1 MRGPGRRS
9 RARLILAG
17 GLASLALLLGG
28 CVYLRLLTLKNQLSA
43 FDRHFTLDTKDG
55 VRLGCLKPVL
65 LTSDLHWLGIT
76 PEHIRTLGQSE
87 QWQIR
92 WVKQLPAGTTEST
105 AYDLS
110 IAMIFTE
117 GKLTRVFVP
126 ERFFALI
133 SKSFFVDLLRGMG
146 AANINRGARTADVHL
161 ADTGGKTPGAPI
173 TRDTLLNFLGRPGA
187 ERVED
192 NRLVMDYRF
201 ITTPP
206 VADSRPIDLAF
217 SFDAQSGQLHRIN
230 GRSRVGRMSFN
241 FAPPAGSGV
250 ADRP

>member
-1 MRGPGRRS
+1 MRDAGRRS

-28 CVYLRLLTLKNQLSA
+28 CVYLRLLAIKNQLSA
-43 FDRHFTLDTKDG
+43 FDRHFTLDTHDG

-65 LTSDLHWLGIT
+65 LAADLHWLGIT
-76 PEHIRTLGQSE
+76 PEHIQTLGQSE
-87 QWQIR
+87 QWRIR
-92 WVKQLPAGTTEST
+92 WVKQLPAGTTEAT

-110 IAMIFTE
+110 IEMIFTE
-117 GKLTRVFVP
+117 GKLSRVFVP

-146 AANINRGARTADVHL
+146 AANIDRGARTADVNL
-161 ADTGGKTPGAPI
+161 TDAGGKTPGVPI

-192 NRLVMDYRF
+192 TRLVLDYRF

-206 VADSRPIDLAF
+206 VDDSRPIDLAF
-217 SFDAQSGQLHRIN
+217 SFDAQTGQRHRN
-230 GRSRVGRMSFN
+230 TGRSRVGKMSFN
-241 FAPPAGSGV
+241 FAPPPGSG
-250 ADRP
+250 AAGRP